1 MSANSD
7 AELIALCDRIV
18 ANRGEQEAVA
28 EADASAPDNSPQY
41 HALNLEWSDL
51 VDRLQGAARPT
62 TADGIRAAARVVWDS
77 AGRDANGRV
86 ISDSPCD
93 WIRLQAIAWAAGE
106 DVGPMMPPP
115 I

>member
-7 AELIALCDRIV
+7 AELITLCDRIV
-18 ANRGEQEAVA
+18 AIRGEQEALA
-28 EADASAPDNSPQY
+28 EADGSAPDNSPQY
-41 HALNLEWSDL
+41 HALYLEWSDL
-51 VDRLQGAARPT
+51 VDRLQSAARPT
-62 TADGIRAAARVVWDS
+62 TSDGIRAAARMVWDS

-93 WIRLQAIAWAAGE
+93 WIRLRAIAWAAGE
-106 DVGPMMPPP
+106 DEGPMMPPP